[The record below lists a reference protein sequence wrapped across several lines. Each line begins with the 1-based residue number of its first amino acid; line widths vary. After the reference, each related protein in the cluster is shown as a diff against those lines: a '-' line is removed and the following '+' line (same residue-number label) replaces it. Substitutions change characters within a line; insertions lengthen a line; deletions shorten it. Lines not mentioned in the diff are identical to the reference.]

1 MGIIKINNVISG
13 GQTTAL
19 SGARSK
25 ISKTFSPTSLANL
38 ALWLDAG
45 DRDTLKQNSNGTG
58 AVTAVNDPI
67 GYWGDKSGTGKH
79 FIQETSGS
87 RPFYALEAGQYVVK
101 MTGTQFMT
109 KAAPVF
115 SANSPLTFFIAYKNN
130 GGTWATIY
138 SAGGTGG
145 FLLRN
150 YLSTGQFEVVA
161 NNATVTRSTSSFIG
175 ASNVIDITVPTS
187 GTTLANFAGA
197 QLPVL
202 VSTTATPAGLNNT
215 THYLG
220 RRSDT
225 YNALADIYEIVVYER
240 VLTDAEKQQVRDYL
254 SAKWRFQLAP
264 RVTNTEAQ
272 NWINRAYANGS
283 TVSLQ
288 TATAVS
294 TFCSAIEA
302 ASLRTKFYR
311 LNLMCG
317 DSLNAALVPLYRG
330 QSLAGT
336 QYGSE
341 IDAAT
346 NFPTTNYQ
354 SSGVAG
360 GLLGVLNSAYINTG
374 LPQNTAAT
382 NDRHLAV
389 YEAPPL
395 PTNAYATLISSV
407 TSGVTTDWFI
417 AYGSPPTTVRYSG
430 LGASGSYVTDP
441 VNNTSEAFWIGSNN
455 ATQSAL
461 YKNGAV
467 AASAT
472 NNLSP
477 QVTNASNIIVYAVNA
492 SASAQNPNSCLR
504 AYSVGTNFTAA
515 EAATYSTIMQTF
527 QRALGRSF
535 DSRLDLHAD
544 AQSWYQRVVANGGA
558 ADENTLRAV
567 SNFCGEIDATDL
579 RDKIYRLNLC
589 AGDNINAA
597 VVPLYAGPV
606 NGWATKNILGLNENF
621 ARWLLV
627 NGTITQNAIAAP
639 NGTMTADLFVEN
651 STAANNYGVRQN
663 VDLAASTTYTLSCYI
678 KKKDLRYVQLNL
690 YVGQNTGAYFDLDT
704 GAVANT
710 FGPATSPTITAAGN
724 GWWRCS
730 ITATNTTATND
741 RPMYILP
748 TTQSNDSGHVGVVG
762 AGTYFWGAQL
772 EVGSLTAY
780 APHAHGGLL
789 DVNTGYTTADYTLN
803 GGFNANTTSGTK
815 HLVLSD
821 KPIKNVLS
829 DLTNVHMATTIA
841 ASATWTGN
849 RRTLSTFQNV
859 NGTGGSYGFS
869 VAASGQV
876 TGTVSSG
883 VSFTT
888 MAFDNVFRNYVIS
901 RTSNTSVRG
910 YVNGVY
916 GSQSL
921 TNTTTYLNTKT
932 RLASGTSFYDTTD
945 GTGVE
950 SSPYESWPGRIAD
963 YSVGLG
969 LDDTQ
974 AAALATAFQNFR
986 TAIGR
991 V

>member
-1 MGIIKINNVISG
+1 M
-13 GQTTAL
+13 
-19 SGARSK
+19 
-25 ISKTFSPTSLANL
+25 
-38 ALWLDAG
+38 
-45 DRDTLKQNSNGTG
+45 
-58 AVTAVNDPI
+58 
-67 GYWGDKSGTGKH
+67 
-79 FIQETSGS
+79 
-87 RPFYALEAGQYVVK
+87 
-101 MTGTQFMT
+101 
-109 KAAPVF
+109 AP
-115 SANSPLTFFIAYKNN
+115 
-130 GGTWATIY
+130 
-138 SAGGTGG
+138 
-145 FLLRN
+145 
-150 YLSTGQFEVVA
+150 Q
-161 NNATVTRSTSSFIG
+161 
-175 ASNVIDITVPTS
+175 
-187 GTTLANFAGA
+187 
-197 QLPVL
+197 
-202 VSTTATPAGLNNT
+202 
-215 THYLG
+215 
-220 RRSDT
+220 
-225 YNALADIYEIVVYER
+225 
-240 VLTDAEKQQVRDYL
+240 
-254 SAKWRFQLAP
+254 
-264 RVTNTEAQ
+264 VTNAEAQ
-272 NWINRAYANGS
+272 NWINRAYVNGS
-283 TVSLQ
+283 TVSPQ

-330 QSLAGT
+330 QSLAET

-395 PTNAYATLISSV
+395 PTNSYATLISSV

-430 LGASGSYVTDP
+430 LGASVSYVTDP

-455 ATQSAL
+455 ATQAAL

-477 QVTNASNIIVYAVNA
+477 QATNASNIIVYAVNA
-492 SASAQNPNSCLR
+492 AASAQNPSSCLR

-558 ADENTLRAV
+558 ADETTLSAV
-567 SNFCGEIDATDL
+567 ANFCREIDAADL

-589 AGDNINAA
+589 AGANINAA

-621 ARWLLV
+621 SRWLIV
-627 NGTITQNAIAAP
+627 NGTVTQNAIAAP
-639 NGTMTADLFVEN
+639 NGTLTADLFIEN
-651 STAANNYGVRQN
+651 NTVTNNYGVRQN

-678 KKKDLRYVQLNL
+678 KKKDLRYAQLNL

-704 GAVANT
+704 GAVSGT
-710 FGPATSPTITAAGN
+710 FGPAPSPTITAAGN

-741 RPMYILP
+741 RPMYIVGTTLP
-748 TTQSNDSGHVGVVG
+748 TESSHPGVVG

-815 HLVLSD
+815 HLVLSN

-841 ASATWTGN
+841 ANATWTGN
-849 RRTLSTFQNV
+849 RRTLATFQNV
-859 NGTGGSYGFS
+859 NGTGGTYGFS

-916 GSQSL
+916 GAQSL
-921 TNTTTYLNTKT
+921 INTTTYLNTKT